1 MNIPLIDAIR
11 SYLQGDGAAILPEM
25 ELTLFGLGIL
35 LIGFSAKES
44 EGNSGLWK
52 LIFKD
57 FYAKTAFVGT
67 LFSAFTLWRLRG
79 QVAMRGDLVGFHET
93 VMVDGFFLFFAALFL
108 AATALV
114 ILLSVKYLEIER
126 EEEGEYYALLLFACV
141 GMMLMA
147 SGFDLIVMF
156 LGLETMALSFYVLT
170 GFLRRDKR
178 SNEAALKYVLL
189 GAFSS
194 GILAYGFSILYGLT
208 GTTNVRLLSIALDP
222 RSPLA
227 QVIELGRQAGATGE
241 QMRERFASQYPAAV
255 HLEPS
260 LLLHQAPF
268 FLAAA
273 EAAFVLVAVGL
284 FFKVAA
290 VPFHQWAPDV
300 YEGAPTPITTYVS
313 VASKTASFA
322 LLLRL
327 FLNVFAASHQTWTY
341 LIAGVAVATLTWGN
355 LAALTQ
361 TNVKRLL
368 AYSSISHVGYILLG
382 LVSGNNTA
390 LIGIGYYLFAYV
402 FMTVGAFAVVIVL
415 RQKGLIGDE
424 LEDLNGLYQ
433 RSPASAL
440 LLLVFMLSLAGI
452 PPTAGFMGKYFIF
465 LSLIETKHTVLAVFA
480 VLYIVPAL
488 YYYFRIIVHA
498 WLKQPGDAPR
508 VLMSN
513 AQAVALGVAVFV
525 TLAAGLYPEPFT
537 RLAHYAFGQ

>member
-1 MNIPLIDAIR
+1 MNIPFINAIR

-25 ELTLFGLGIL
+25 ELVLFGLGIL
-35 LIGFSAKES
+35 LIDFWIERKEKYW
-44 EGNSGLWK
+44 NAGLA
-52 LIFKD
+52 L
-57 FYAKTAFVGT
+57 AGT
-67 LFSAFTLWRLRG
+67 IFSAFTIWKLRG
-79 QVAMRGDLVGFHET
+79 AVAARGDFAGFHDS
-93 VMVDGFFLFFAALFL
+93 VLVDPFFLFFATLFL

-114 ILLSVKYLEIER
+114 ILLSVQYLEIER
-126 EEEGEYYALLLFACV
+126 EQEGEYYVLLLFACV

-147 SGFDLIVMF
+147 SGIDLIVMF

-194 GILAYGFSILYGLT
+194 GILAYGFSIFYGLSGAT
-208 GTTNVRLLSIALDP
+208 NIGTITAA
-222 RSPLA
+222 LA
-227 QVIELGRQAGATGE
+227 QRDKLVHAVALSQLPGAQGE
-241 QMRERFASQYPAAV
+241 QMR
-255 HLEPS
+255 
-260 LLLHQAPF
+260 LLLQRNLPLALNFDPF
-268 FLAAA
+268 VLQLLPIL
-273 EAAFVLVAVGL
+273 AFVLVAVGL

-300 YEGAPTPITTYVS
+300 YEGAPTPIAAYVS

-327 FLNVFAASHQTWTY
+327 FLSVFSPSQKASQEQWMY
-341 LIAGVAVATLTWGN
+341 LIAGVAVASLTWGN

-382 LVSGNNTA
+382 LVAGNGTA
-390 LIGIGYYLFAYV
+390 LTGISFYLFAYV
-402 FMTVGAFAVVIVL
+402 FMTAGAFAVIIVL
-415 RQKGLIGDE
+415 RQKGLIGEE

-433 RSPASAL
+433 RSPAAAL
-440 LLLVFMLSLAGI
+440 LLLIFMLSLAGI

-465 LSLIETKHTVLAVFA
+465 LSLIETHHPVLAVFA

-488 YYYFRIIVHA
+488 YYYFRIVVHA
-498 WLKQPGDAPR
+498 WLKQPGEAPR
-508 VLMSN
+508 PVITS
-513 AQAVALGVAVFV
+513 AQAVALGVAAFV

-537 RLAHYAFGQ
+537 RLAQYAFGQ

>member
-1 MNIPLIDAIR
+1 MNVTFINAIR
-11 SYLQGDGAAILPEM
+11 SYLSGEGAVILPEI
-25 ELTLFGLGIL
+25 ELLLFGLGIL
-35 LIGFSAKES
+35 LIDFWIEQKEKYL
-44 EGNSGLWK
+44 NAGLA
-52 LIFKD
+52 L
-57 FYAKTAFVGT
+57 AGT

-79 QVAMRGDLVGFHET
+79 AVAARGAFLGFHQSAII
-93 VMVDGFFLFFAALFL
+93 DSFFIFFGVLFL

-114 ILLSVKYLEIER
+114 MLMSVKYLEIEK
-126 EEEGEYYALLLFACV
+126 EQEGEYYALLLFACI
-141 GMMLMA
+141 GMMFMA
-147 SGFDLIVMF
+147 SGIDLIVMF

-170 GFLRRDKR
+170 GFLRREKR

-194 GILAYGFSILYGLT
+194 GILAYGFSILYGLSGAT
-208 GTTNVRLLSIALDP
+208 NIGTITAV
-222 RSPLA
+222 LA
-227 QVIELGRQAGATGE
+227 QRDKLVHIVALSHLPGAQGE
-241 QMRERFASQYPAAV
+241 QMRQLLQR
-255 HLEPS
+255 S
-260 LLLHQAPF
+260 LPIALNFDPFVLQLLPI
-268 FLAAA
+268 L
-273 EAAFVLVAVGL
+273 AFVLVAVGL

-300 YEGAPTPITTYVS
+300 YEGAPTPVTTNVS

-327 FLNVFAASHQTWTY
+327 FLSVFSPSQKASQEQWIY
-341 LIAGVAVATLTWGN
+341 LIAGVAVASLTWGN

-382 LVSGNNTA
+382 LVAWNQTA
-390 LIGIGYYLFAYV
+390 FTGIAYYLLSYV
-402 FMTVGAFAVVIVL
+402 FMTAGAFAVIIVL
-415 RQKGLIGDE
+415 RQKGIIGEE

-433 RSPASAL
+433 RSPAAAL
-440 LLLVFMLSLAGI
+440 LLLIFMLSLAGI

-465 LSLIETKHTVLAVFA
+465 LALIESHHPVLAVFA

-488 YYYFRIIVHA
+488 YYYFRIVVHA
-498 WLKQPGDAPR
+498 WLKQPGEGPR
-508 VLMSN
+508 PVMTS

-537 RLAHYAFGQ
+537 RLAQYAFGQ